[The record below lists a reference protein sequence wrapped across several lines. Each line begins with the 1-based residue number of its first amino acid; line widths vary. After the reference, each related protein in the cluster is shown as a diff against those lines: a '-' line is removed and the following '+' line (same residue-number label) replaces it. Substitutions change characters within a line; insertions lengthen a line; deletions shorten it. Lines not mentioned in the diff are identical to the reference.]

1 MWRTAGL
8 DVGDKATA
16 MGMFSSLRSKM
27 SGQTLEAFGE
37 GERFPVNKQMILTI
51 KRHVADLKD
60 ADLTGYTFERR
71 RSDYKG
77 AKSDLVIYNDTQQA
91 VLHGREPESGPIS
104 IWPY

>member
-27 SGQTLEAFGE
+27 SGQTSEAFGE

-51 KRHVADLKD
+51 KRHVTDLKD
-60 ADLTGYTFERR
+60 TDITGYTFERR

-77 AKSDLVIYNDTQQA
+77 AKSDLVIYNDTQQP
-91 VLHGREPESGPIS
+91 VLQGREPDSGPIS